1 MQNRRTLAKTHE
13 NMTFSSTAPP
23 LPWKTTKKH
32 ASNARRRPA
41 QTQTHRSDSAVL
53 ENVVFPHVSAWT
65 FSFCSYFSYPLP
77 PHEPTKPSPMY
88 YHGSPPRCDREQ
100 CITQATEPRGFA
112 STTPKHLKA
121 ISRHKTSPMTCHDF
135 TDTITVFLTPCA
147 TWPCVLCVFFGCFA
161 RKRDCYL

>member
-1 MQNRRTLAKTHE
+1 MYSFFLITPPNRGSTWGKASADFGIQKQRKNMQNRRTLAKTRE

-65 FSFCSYFSYPLP
+65 FSFCSYFSYLLP
-77 PHEPTKPSPMY
+77 PTNQRNPPPCTTTIHHPAAAASSASPKPQNPV
-88 YHGSPPRCDREQ
+88 
-100 CITQATEPRGFA
+100 
-112 STTPKHLKA
+112 
-121 ISRHKTSPMTCHDF
+121 TSPVPPLNT
-135 TDTITVFLTPCA
+135 
-147 TWPCVLCVFFGCFA
+147 
-161 RKRDCYL
+161 